1 MRRYSRKKNSTKI
14 FIVATTVAALVF
26 GASAY
31 FFKRGN
37 DVVVAQIND
46 QKVYKSEIERKL
58 RSVFDGQ
65 NLEQNQEN
73 KIPEVENLPK
83 EVIEILVKEV
93 YLDKELAREAKRSKV
108 ADSKEVKD
116 KIADAKDKILRQSYI
131 DSMVKQEITD
141 QKVSDKYAELS
152 NELTGKKEY
161 SISHIVTKT
170 KDDAEKV
177 LKEMQG
183 KKPARFSDLAKK
195 YSIDQE
201 SAEKSG
207 DLGYILED
215 NMIKEI
221 GDAVG
226 SLKKD
231 EVSNPIQTKFGWHI
245 IKISDVR
252 DAKAL
257 PFESVKD
264 NIREQLAQD
273 KLNEINSKITKNSKV
288 KILIKLKEA
297 EIPKAEIEKKAEE
310 KKPEEVK
317 PDPVDLEKSGAISDA
332 DKDEN
337 IKKADAV
344 AEEKVEVIPS
354 DEKQKT
360 NR

>member
-14 FIVATTVAALVF
+14 FIVATTIAALAF

-46 QKVYKSEIERKL
+46 QKIYKSEIERKL

-65 NLEQNQEN
+65 NLEQNQET

-83 EVIEILVKEV
+83 EVIEILVKEI
-93 YLDKELAREAKRSKV
+93 YLDKELAREAKKSKI

-131 DSMVKQEITD
+131 DSMVKQEITE
-141 QKVSDKYAELS
+141 QKISYKYAELS
-152 NELTGKKEY
+152 NELNGKKEY

-195 YSIDQE
+195 YSIDPE
-201 SAEKSG
+201 SAEKGG

-221 GDAVG
+221 GDSVG

-231 EVSNPIQTKFGWHI
+231 EFSNPIQTKFGWHI

-288 KILIKLKEA
+288 KILIKLKEV
-297 EIPKAEIEKKAEE
+297 EIDKKTEE

-317 PDPVDLEKSGAISDA
+317 PDSIDLEKSGAISDA

-337 IKKADAV
+337 IKKADAF
-344 AEEKVEVIPS
+344 AEEKVEVVPS

>member
-1 MRRYSRKKNSTKI
+1 MKRYSRKKNSTKI
-14 FIVATTVAALVF
+14 FIVATTVAAVIF

-65 NLEQNQEN
+65 NLEQNQET

-93 YLDKELAREAKRSKV
+93 YLDKELAREAKKSKIS
-108 ADSKEVKD
+108 DNKEVKD
-116 KIADAKDKILRQSYI
+116 KIADAKDKILRQAYI
-131 DSMVKQEITD
+131 DSLVKQEITD

-177 LKEMQG
+177 LKEMQS
-183 KKPARFSDLAKK
+183 KKPAKFSDLAKK

-201 SAEKSG
+201 SAEKGG

-221 GDAVG
+221 GDTVE

-273 KLNEINSKITKNSKV
+273 KLNEINSRITKNSKV

-297 EIPKAEIEKKAEE
+297 EAPKPETEKKAEE

-332 DKDEN
+332 SKDEN
-337 IKKADAV
+337 VKKADAV
-344 AEEKVEVIPS
+344 AEEKVEVTPA